1 MAKDYYRI
9 LGVPRDATAKQI
21 KEAYRKLSRKWH
33 PDINPGNK
41 EAEEKFKE
49 ISSAYDVLGSEDK
62 RRLYDEFGEEVLHP
76 GFDEQRARQYQQWS
90 AGAQP
95 GAGAVREPGG
105 EWSAEDFGRFRSY
118 EDLFGNIFDYGFG
131 QEGQTFREQAR
142 GKDLEYEMSID
153 LIPALKGFETEIAMD
168 KTRVCPTC
176 QGSGID
182 PQAGTTTCTVCD
194 GSGRVS
200 VARGPMQFTKTCPH
214 CRGTGKMGKPCPT
227 CAGQGMVPGVE
238 RIKVAIPP
246 GVREG
251 SRVRVAGKGEPA
263 GRSGTPGDLYLII
276 HVREHPVLRRE
287 GDNLAMDVPVTV
299 REAMAGGAITVP
311 TVDGRI
317 KVKVPPGSQSG
328 QVLKVR
334 GKGALNPKTKKH
346 GDLLIRL
353 VVKVPRTEDREA
365 LDAAEKIDRLY
376 AGDVRE
382 GLRF

>member
-1 MAKDYYRI
+1 MAKDYYQI
-9 LGVPRDATAKQI
+9 LGVPRNATAKQI
-21 KEAYRKLSRKWH
+21 TEAYRKLSRKWH

-49 ISSAYDVLGSEDK
+49 ISSAYDVLGNEEK
-62 RRLYDEFGEEVLHP
+62 RRLYDEFGEQALHP

-90 AGAQP
+90 AGAGPQT
-95 GAGAVREPGG
+95 GG
-105 EWSAEDFGRFRSY
+105 EWSAEDFGRFRSF
-118 EDLFGNIFDYGFG
+118 EDIFGNMFEFGFG
-131 QEGQTFREQAR
+131 PEGQPFREQAR
-142 GKDLEYEMSID
+142 GRDLEYEMSID

-176 QGSGID
+176 QGSGIN
-182 PQAGTTTCTVCD
+182 PQAGMSTCTLCG

-200 VARGPMQFTKTCPH
+200 VARGPMQFTKTCPR
-214 CRGTGKMGKPCPT
+214 CRGTGRIGNPCPT
-227 CAGQGMVPGVE
+227 CAGQGMVAGVE
-238 RIKVAIPP
+238 RIKVTIPP

-263 GRSGTPGDLYLII
+263 GRGGTPGDLYLII
-276 HVREHPVLRRE
+276 HIREHPFLRRE
-287 GDNLAMDVPVTV
+287 GDNLIMDVPVTV
-299 REAMAGGAITVP
+299 REAMAGGTITVP

-328 QVLKVR
+328 QILKVR
-334 GKGALNPKTKKH
+334 GKGALNPRTKKH

-353 VVKVPRTEDREA
+353 VVKVPRTDDRDALEA
-365 LDAAEKIDRLY
+365 AQKIDRLY

-382 GLRF
+382 GLRL

>member
-1 MAKDYYRI
+1 MARDYYQI

-41 EAEEKFKE
+41 EAEEGFKE
-49 ISSAYDVLGSEDK
+49 ISSAYDVLSSEDK
-62 RRLYDEFGEEVLHP
+62 RRLYDEFGEQALHP

-95 GAGAVREPGG
+95 GGG
-105 EWSAEDFGRFRSY
+105 WTAEDFGRFRSY
-118 EDLFGNIFDYGFG
+118 EDIFGNIFDFGFG

-142 GKDLEYEMSID
+142 GRDLEYEMSID

-168 KTRVCPTC
+168 KARACPTC
-176 QGSGID
+176 RGSGID
-182 PQAGTTTCTVCD
+182 PQAGMSTCTVCG

-200 VARGPMQFTKTCPH
+200 VARGPIQFTKACPH

-227 CAGQGMVPGVE
+227 CAGQGMAPGAE
-238 RIKVAIPP
+238 RIKVTIPP

-251 SRVRVAGKGEPA
+251 SRVRVAGKGEVA
-263 GRSGTPGDLYLII
+263 GSGGAPGDLYLII
-276 HVREHPVLRRE
+276 HVREHPLLRRE
-287 GDNLAMDVPVTV
+287 GENLSMEVPVTV
-299 REAMAGGAITVP
+299 REAMAGGTITVP

-328 QVLKVR
+328 QFLKIK
-334 GKGALNPKTKKH
+334 GKGALNPKTGKR

-353 VVKVPRTEDREA
+353 VVKVPRTKDREA

-382 GLRF
+382 GLRL